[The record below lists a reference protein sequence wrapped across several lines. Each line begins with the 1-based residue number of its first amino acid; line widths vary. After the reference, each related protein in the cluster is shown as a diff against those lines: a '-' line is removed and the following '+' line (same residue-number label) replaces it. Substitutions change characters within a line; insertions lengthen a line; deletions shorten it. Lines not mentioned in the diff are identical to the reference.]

1 MAKKS
6 ATSDNDKLMGVLAY
20 LGILVII
27 PIVAGGKSKFVKY
40 HANQGL
46 VNLLF
51 YIIIGV
57 ATAVIAFIPYVN
69 FILIFA
75 WLIYLI
81 PTIFAILG
89 IINVVNGEQKPLPLI
104 GGITLIK

>member
-1 MAKKS
+1 MPEGKK
-6 ATSDNDKLMGVLAY
+6 TSDNDKLMGVLAY
-20 LGILVII
+20 LGILVIV
-27 PIVAGGKSKFVKY
+27 PILAGGNSKFVKY

-51 YIIIGV
+51 AV
-57 ATAVIAFIPYVN
+57 ALVILGTVLTFIPFIN
-69 FILIFA
+69 FIMLFF
-75 WLIYLI
+75 WLLYFV

-89 IINVVNGEQKPLPLI
+89 IINVINGEQKPLPLI

>member
-1 MAKKS
+1 MAAKS
-6 ATSDNDKLMGVLAY
+6 SSSDNDKLMGVLAY
-20 LGILVII
+20 LGILVIV
-27 PIVAGGKSKFVKY
+27 PILAGGNSKFVKY

-51 YIIIGV
+51 AIALGV
-57 ATAVIAFIPYVN
+57 LGFVLAFIPYIN
-69 FILIFA
+69 FILIFF
-75 WLIYLI
+75 WLLYFV

-89 IINVVNGEQKPLPLI
+89 IINVINGEQKPLPLI

>member
-27 PIVAGGKSKFVKY
+27 PIAAGGKSKFVKY

-51 YIIIGV
+51 AIVIGIGSFV
-57 ATAVIAFIPYVN
+57 LAFIPYLN

-75 WLIYLI
+75 WLIYLV

-89 IINVVNGEQKPLPLI
+89 IINVVNGEEKPLPLI
-104 GGITLIK
+104 GGITVIK